1 MRSFRSVHNLLSTLI
16 QDRMVESL
24 HPNSNYFV
32 NCSHRY
38 ALLCMTLDHPRRAIP
53 SVNPSRRKST
63 PTISMYPV
71 RCTRTF
77 APKTSPANLCP
88 QTFAPIPACP
98 DSTCLDCQ
106 AIEPLGSMYCEPSTV
121 NPVLQLRSSCSFDS
135 NASQSTYPSILNR
148 RRRSEPTIETDR
160 HSTHNSKL
168 GTVNGASDGRTQ
180 FPNLAFSANLAF
192 PDRKSGNGD
201 QSPLLG
207 QPEATST
214 DIASDGLMSSEN
226 RFRAFRQIHV
236 P

>member
-1 MRSFRSVHNLLSTLI
+1 
-16 QDRMVESL
+16 
-24 HPNSNYFV
+24 
-32 NCSHRY
+32 
-38 ALLCMTLDHPRRAIP
+38 
-53 SVNPSRRKST
+53 
-63 PTISMYPV
+63 MYPN

-77 APKTSPANLCP
+77 APKTLP
-88 QTFAPIPACP
+88 PIPACP

-135 NASQSTYPSILNR
+135 NASQSTYPSLLNR

-168 GTVNGASDGRTQ
+168 GTVNAASDGRTQ
-180 FPNLAFSANLAF
+180 FPNLAFPASLAI